1 MDDVLNFNFLL
12 KYIVIGDSSVGKSNI
27 LLKYTNEKFNED
39 YQATIGVEFG
49 AKNEKL
55 GDKIY
60 RLQIWDTAGQETF
73 RSITRSYYKNSVC
86 ACVVYDI
93 TKKQSFDNIK
103 GWIEDCKKHSPKTI
117 FLVLI
122 GNKIDLEEQREV
134 SYEEGEACAKQ
145 YGMLFYE
152 TSAKTGKN
160 IVECFRE
167 SCSEIDKR
175 IESNFYDLNKDSC
188 GIKLGL
194 NNPDNLVLDKKDV
207 QDNKKK
213 KKCCN

>member
-27 LLKYTNEKFNED
+27 LLKYT
-39 YQATIGVEFG
+39 
-49 AKNEKL
+49 NEKL

-122 GNKIDLEEQREV
+122 GNKLI
-134 SYEEGEACAKQ
+134 
-145 YGMLFYE
+145 
-152 TSAKTGKN
+152 
-160 IVECFRE
+160 
-167 SCSEIDKR
+167 
-175 IESNFYDLNKDSC
+175 
-188 GIKLGL
+188 
-194 NNPDNLVLDKKDV
+194 
-207 QDNKKK
+207 
-213 KKCCN
+213 

>member
-1 MDDVLNFNFLL
+1 
-12 KYIVIGDSSVGKSNI
+12 
-27 LLKYTNEKFNED
+27 
-39 YQATIGVEFG
+39 
-49 AKNEKL
+49 
-55 GDKIY
+55 
-60 RLQIWDTAGQETF
+60 
-73 RSITRSYYKNSVC
+73 
-86 ACVVYDI
+86 
-93 TKKQSFDNIK
+93 
-103 GWIEDCKKHSPKTI
+103 
-117 FLVLI
+117 
-122 GNKIDLEEQREV
+122 
-134 SYEEGEACAKQ
+134 
-145 YGMLFYE
+145 MLFYE